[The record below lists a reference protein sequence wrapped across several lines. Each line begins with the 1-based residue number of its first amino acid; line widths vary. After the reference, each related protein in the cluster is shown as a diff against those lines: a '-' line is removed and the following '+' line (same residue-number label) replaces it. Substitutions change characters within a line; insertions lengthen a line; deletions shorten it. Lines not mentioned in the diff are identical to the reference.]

1 MEGDAG
7 VAARGSDADA
17 SDASSSASNDACGA
31 PDTGTSSRSFFFPPS
46 FARAST
52 STSTSIE
59 SRGSRGF
66 TASAEF
72 SPAPSCAV
80 APSTS
85 SAPSRALAQRTETRI
100 APCSASS
107 VADASGA
114 GGASKLSG
122 PRGIL
127 FFFTPDGYRSGG
139 KGAPFCSSCSDDL
152 FVGGREGQTEE
163 GTARRAA
170 RDLKSRWNLTTRT
183 RGTARKRNGTPGLVA
198 RTYLTDIVP
207 TSRGLRARR
216 RCASPRRLRRGFR
229 IFSGK
234 AAFSREFEKVAALT
248 EKKPRLERSS
258 GLGTVKRPRPPRGEP
273 RRGRRDCALFS
284 ARTHG
289 GRPLGG
295 RERRARVSRRPG
307 RVLRR
312 GRFRARARGAT
323 KTRAGTRGRTLS
335 RFSRPSAHRR
345 RARLAFSV
353 ARLPTSR

>member
-1 MEGDAG
+1 M
-7 VAARGSDADA
+7 
-17 SDASSSASNDACGA
+17 
-31 PDTGTSSRSFFFPPS
+31 
-46 FARAST
+46 
-52 STSTSIE
+52 
-59 SRGSRGF
+59 
-66 TASAEF
+66 
-72 SPAPSCAV
+72 
-80 APSTS
+80 
-85 SAPSRALAQRTETRI
+85 
-100 APCSASS
+100 
-107 VADASGA
+107 
-114 GGASKLSG
+114 
-122 PRGIL
+122 
-127 FFFTPDGYRSGG
+127 
-139 KGAPFCSSCSDDL
+139 
-152 FVGGREGQTEE
+152 
-163 GTARRAA
+163 
-170 RDLKSRWNLTTRT
+170 KSRWNLTTRT

-216 RCASPRRLRRGFR
+216 RCASPRRMRRGFR
-229 IFSGK
+229 IFSRK
-234 AAFSREFEKVAALT
+234 AALSPSLKKRCALT

-273 RRGRRDCALFS
+273 RRNLNEECHQRALFS

-353 ARLPTSR
+353 ARLPPLADLRSLNRHPAVLERGVPRGLGGG

>member
-1 MEGDAG
+1 M
-7 VAARGSDADA
+7 
-17 SDASSSASNDACGA
+17 
-31 PDTGTSSRSFFFPPS
+31 
-46 FARAST
+46 
-52 STSTSIE
+52 
-59 SRGSRGF
+59 
-66 TASAEF
+66 
-72 SPAPSCAV
+72 
-80 APSTS
+80 
-85 SAPSRALAQRTETRI
+85 
-100 APCSASS
+100 
-107 VADASGA
+107 
-114 GGASKLSG
+114 
-122 PRGIL
+122 
-127 FFFTPDGYRSGG
+127 
-139 KGAPFCSSCSDDL
+139 
-152 FVGGREGQTEE
+152 
-163 GTARRAA
+163 
-170 RDLKSRWNLTTRT
+170 KSRWNLTTRT

-216 RCASPRRLRRGFR
+216 RCASPRRMRRGFR
-229 IFSGK
+229 IFSWK
-234 AAFSREFEKVAALT
+234 AAFSREFEKKVAALT

>member
-1 MEGDAG
+1 M
-7 VAARGSDADA
+7 
-17 SDASSSASNDACGA
+17 
-31 PDTGTSSRSFFFPPS
+31 
-46 FARAST
+46 
-52 STSTSIE
+52 
-59 SRGSRGF
+59 
-66 TASAEF
+66 
-72 SPAPSCAV
+72 
-80 APSTS
+80 
-85 SAPSRALAQRTETRI
+85 
-100 APCSASS
+100 
-107 VADASGA
+107 
-114 GGASKLSG
+114 
-122 PRGIL
+122 
-127 FFFTPDGYRSGG
+127 
-139 KGAPFCSSCSDDL
+139 
-152 FVGGREGQTEE
+152 
-163 GTARRAA
+163 
-170 RDLKSRWNLTTRT
+170 KSRWNLTTRT

-229 IFSGK
+229 IFSRK
-234 AAFSREFEKVAALT
+234 AALSPSLKKRCALT